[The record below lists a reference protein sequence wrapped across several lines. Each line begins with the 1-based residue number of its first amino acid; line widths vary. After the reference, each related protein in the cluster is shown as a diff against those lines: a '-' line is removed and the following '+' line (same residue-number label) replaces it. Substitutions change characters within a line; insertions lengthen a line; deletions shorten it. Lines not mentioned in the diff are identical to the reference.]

1 MTSQEIVK
9 RLRKINNFLELSN
22 EEIAEF
28 AGETSK
34 GYENAVKVGK
44 ISADILLLIKDI
56 EKE

>member
-1 MTSQEIVK
+1 MK
-9 RLRKINNFLELSN
+9 RLQN
-22 EEIAEF
+22 F